1 MHLSCTLDAIAGR
14 RNPRKGVKKRG
25 LVFEDKVDGVGPCF
39 VCLHRGLRIRFYQ
52 RLKRHHRISI
62 ANFTGILIDKML
74 IYTVY

>member
-1 MHLSCTLDAIAGR
+1 MGGWVCEG
-14 RNPRKGVKKRG
+14 
-25 LVFEDKVDGVGPCF
+25 EVDGVGPCF

-62 ANFTGILIDKML
+62 ANFTGILIDKLL